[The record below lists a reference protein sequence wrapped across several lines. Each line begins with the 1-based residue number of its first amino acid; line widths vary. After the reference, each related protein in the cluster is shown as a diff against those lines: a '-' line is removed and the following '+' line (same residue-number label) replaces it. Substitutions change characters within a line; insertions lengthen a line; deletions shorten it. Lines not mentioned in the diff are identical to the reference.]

1 MIIRHSL
8 SLILVATAAGAAAAP
23 PRPALEKPNLVII
36 LLDDSGYAD
45 FSHSGHPT
53 IETPAVSRLAR
64 EGLNFTQFYSASPAC
79 TASRYGLLTGR
90 YPRRSGMRWVI
101 PPDDPRHLHPQETT
115 LAEGLKARGYATAMF
130 GKWHLGTPNPANH
143 HTPDALPLAHGFDSW
158 FGTDVSHDHEDGRLI
173 QSDPQG
179 KNPAPGYTLL
189 RSNIGIPGNDERYV
203 DLTGSY
209 RDRAAAFI
217 RANKDRPFFAYV
229 ALNMPHLQIAVSP
242 AFEGI
247 SERGLFGDTMAEI
260 DNLVGTIRTTLEE
273 EGIAGNTLVVFTSDN
288 GHWIR
293 YQDTAN
299 HPKYREARI
308 LIGSARPF
316 RDGKGSTWEG
326 GVRVPGVFWWP
337 GVIQPRSVSR
347 EPASSLDIL
356 PTVFALAGQPLP
368 TDRALDGRDIR
379 PFFNPVLFPGTVP
392 DFEFIYT
399 GFDHNPVYAVRKGP
413 WKLHTHLFSQ
423 TGSSWGFAA
432 NSNGRVTLP
441 RPLLFQV
448 EKDPSER
455 FDLRARQ
462 PDVVAQLEAV
472 IDTFNASHTAEG
484 TFWD

>member
-1 MIIRHSL
+1 MTTRNMIWVIL
-8 SLILVATAAGAAAAP
+8 SATASTAAAAP

-53 IETPAVSRLAR
+53 IRTPAVSRMAR

-101 PPDDPRHLHPQETT
+101 GPSDARHLHPQETT
-115 LAEGLKARGYATAMF
+115 IAEGLKARGYATAMF
-130 GKWHLGTPNPANH
+130 GKWHLGTPNPAND

-158 FGTDVSHDHEDGRLI
+158 FGTNVSHDYDDARLI

-179 KNPAPGYTLL
+179 NEPAPGYTVV
-189 RSNIGIPGNDERYV
+189 RSNIGTAGNDDRYV
-203 DLTGSY
+203 DLTGAY

-229 ALNMPHLQIAVSP
+229 ALNMPHLQIAASP
-242 AFEGI
+242 PFEGV

-260 DNLVGTIRTTLEE
+260 DNLVGTLRTTLEE

-293 YQDTAN
+293 YQDTAD

-368 TDRALDGRDIR
+368 ADRTLDGRDIR
-379 PFFNPVLFPGTVP
+379 PFFNPALFPGTVRG
-392 DFEFIYT
+392 FEFIYT
-399 GFDHNPVYAVRKGP
+399 GNDHNPVYAARKGP
-413 WKLHTHLFSQ
+413 WKLHTHLYSQ
-423 TGSSWGFAA
+423 TGNSWGFAA
-432 NSNGRVTLP
+432 NSNARVTLAH
-441 RPLLFQV
+441 PLLFQV

-455 FDLRARQ
+455 FDLRARHG
-462 PDVVAQLEAV
+462 DVVAQLEAV
-472 IDTFNASHTAEG
+472 ITTFNASHTAEG